1 MNAQPTVRT
10 NWRGR
15 PPAAATAATAATS
28 SVFRRLA
35 AALPAAVSAVV
46 LGSLATP
53 TPASAATQATY
64 YVAPDGSDSNSGTIS
79 APFKTL
85 QHARDVVRTVNGNM
99 TGDINV
105 YLRGGTYP
113 VGSTIDFTS
122 ADSGTNG
129 HHVVYSA
136 YPGEKPVLDAGVQ
149 VSGWT
154 QHSGNIWKATL
165 NRDDK
170 LRALYVNGKRA
181 QMASKTINS
190 AGCYGT
196 YTVTAGQAPWAWES
210 GSQCDGAKYSL
221 SDLPAIASHQDD
233 VEIVSATTWTT
244 AIVGVRQITTSS
256 DGANRVALFQQPGA
270 AIAQAP
276 PYGPFRAGGS
286 HTFMNAYEFLD
297 QPGEFYFD
305 KSTHTV
311 YYYKSSSE
319 DMTSAQVFAPNNVS
333 TLLKIAGTS
342 RTDHA
347 RNLTFS
353 GLTVEHSDWNLTN
366 VAGSVFRQGT
376 QGNAGSNVYAR
387 QNFHAYTYRN
397 VDLPPAA
404 VQIENADG
412 IVLQGNT
419 VQHTGA
425 DGITLANDVTDSQ
438 LTGNVTNDIAGSAL
452 TVGHPQHV
460 YIGDY
465 TPTNHEKYP
474 VNVEGVCKNI
484 TVRDNYLYDSAVL
497 FQGSS
502 PVSAYFVDTLDVE
515 HNRIEKSPWA
525 GITLGW
531 GWWNFD
537 GSTNSINPGN
547 PTTTSKNSTVKYNE
561 LIDTMQV
568 LGDSAPIYTLGSQP
582 GTEISNNY
590 IKGVPAGH
598 KYGLHPDEGSAFISY
613 HDNVFD
619 VDPGLAYTVNSGTW
633 GRQHDLAITNNYG
646 TLNKIFDR
654 NVPNSTIQDVRGY
667 GDNVW
672 PAQAYGIAL
681 NAGLE
686 EAYKNLLPAAVT
698 APQDYALP
706 ASTFAGT
713 GVMTVP
719 VRSPKD
725 ATKTLWLAP
734 AGTTT
739 FAAGPTMTSAS
750 GTATSIRVPQTAG
763 DYRLY
768 VVDAQGNASPASKA
782 LVRQRWNHVDD
793 KAAGVTYSG
802 TWSNWNDTKDMNGS
816 EKFTNTAGNYAEFAF
831 TGTGVRYLSMTQ
843 PNMGKVDVYLDGTLA
858 QAGIDAYAATVTKQ
872 VPLFERTNL
881 AAGPHTIKV
890 VCTGTKNSAASN
902 TVCALDAFAAIQF
915 PAKNANYKVVNK
927 GSNKAI
933 DVSGGSL
940 SAGAHII
947 QWTDS
952 GAGNQNWRFVPVGD
966 GSYEIVTRNS
976 ALVMDVSGAA
986 TADGAT
992 IVQSSDTNV
1001 ANQHWTLTAS
1011 GNGYYKIKNV
1021 NSGKVLDVSWGGTQ
1035 LVQSTDTNAD
1045 SQLWKVVNVD

>member
-1 MNAQPTVRT
+1 MKPVTSTVRKLSAVLVT
-10 NWRGR
+10 
-15 PPAAATAATAATS
+15 
-28 SVFRRLA
+28 
-35 AALPAAVSAVV
+35 ALPVV
-46 LGSLATP
+46 LLTSLTTAV
-53 TPASAATQATY
+53 PASAATQATY
-64 YVAPDGSDSNSGTIS
+64 YVAPNGNDGSPGTIT

-85 QHARDVVRTVNGNM
+85 QHARDVVRTVNDNM

-113 VGSTIDFTS
+113 VSSTIGFTS

-129 HHVVYSA
+129 HHVVYAA
-136 YPGEKPVLDAGVQ
+136 YQNEKPVLDGGVP
-149 VSGWT
+149 VTGWT

-165 NRDDK
+165 NRDTK

-181 QMASKTINS
+181 QMASKTVNS

-221 SDLPAIASHQDD
+221 SDLPAVAANQDD
-233 VEIVSATTWTT
+233 VEIKSATTWTT

-270 AIAQAP
+270 AIAQAA
-276 PYGPFRAGGS
+276 PYGPFKAGGS
-286 HTFMNAYEFLD
+286 HTFMNAYEFMD
-297 QPGEFYFD
+297 KPGEFYFD
-305 KSTHTV
+305 KTNHAL

-319 DMTSAQVFAPNNVS
+319 DMTTAKVFAPNSVS

-347 RNLTFS
+347 RNITFS
-353 GLTVEHSDWNLTN
+353 GLTVEHSDWNLVN
-366 VAGSVFRQGT
+366 VAGSAFRQSQ
-376 QGNAGSNVYAR
+376 QGNTISTVYAR

-404 VQIENADG
+404 IQMENADG
-412 IVLQGNT
+412 IVLQRNT

-438 LTGNVTNDIAGSAL
+438 LTGNVTNDIAGSAI

-465 TPTNHEKYP
+465 TSTNHEKYP

-484 TVRDNYLYDSAVL
+484 SITDNYLYDSAVL
-497 FQGSS
+497 FEASS
-502 PVSAYFVDTLDVE
+502 PVSAYFVDSLSVQ

-547 PTTTSKNSTVKYNE
+547 PTTTAKNNTIKYNQI
-561 LIDTMQV
+561 LDTMQV

-590 IKGVPAGH
+590 IQGVPAGH
-598 KYGLHPDEGSAFISY
+598 KYGLHPDEGSAYLNF
-613 HDNVFD
+613 HDNVLD
-619 VDPGLAYTVNSGTW
+619 VDKDVTSTIHSGTW
-633 GRQHDLAITNNYG
+633 GRQHDLNITNTYG
-646 TLNKIFDR
+646 TVNKIWDKS
-654 NVPNSTIQDVRGY
+654 VPNSTIQDVRAY
-667 GDNVW
+667 ADDVW
-672 PAQAYGIAL
+672 PSQAYGIAV

-686 EAYKNLLPAAVT
+686 DAYKDIVPSSNLALQDYVLPAGTFTGKGVT
-698 APQDYALP
+698 
-706 ASTFAGT
+706 TI
-713 GVMTVP
+713 P
-719 VRSPKD
+719 VRSPGD
-725 ATKTLWLAP
+725 GTKTLWLAP
-734 AGTTT
+734 SGTTT
-739 FAAGPTMTSAS
+739 FAAGPTKTSAS
-750 GTATSIRVPQTAG
+750 GTSTSISVPQTAG

-768 VVDAQGNASPASKA
+768 VVDARGNASAASKA

-816 EKFTNTAGNYAEFAF
+816 EKYTGTAGNYAEYSF
-831 TGTGVRYLSMTQ
+831 TGSGVRYLSMKQ

-858 QAGIDAYAATVTKQ
+858 QSGIDAYASTVTKQ
-872 VPLFERTNL
+872 VPLFEKTDL
-881 AAGPHTIKV
+881 AAGPHTIRV
-890 VCTGTKNSAASN
+890 VCTGTKNAASSN
-902 TVCALDAFAAIQF
+902 TVCALDAFASISF
-915 PAKNANYKVVNK
+915 PATNANYKLLNK
-927 GSNKAI
+927 NSAKAI
-933 DVSGGSL
+933 DVSGASMT
-940 SAGAHII
+940 AGANIL
-947 QWTDS
+947 QWNDT
-952 GAGNQNWRFVPVGD
+952 GAVNQNWRFVPVGD
-966 GSYEIVTRNS
+966 GSYEIVSRNS
-976 ALVMDVSGAA
+976 ALLMDVSGAA
-986 TADGAT
+986 TTDGAN
-992 IVQSSDTNV
+992 IVQATDNNSAS
-1001 ANQHWTLTAS
+1001 QHWTLVAT

-1021 NSGKVLDVSWGGTQ
+1021 NSGKLLAVSGSSTTAGAQ
-1035 LVQSTDTNAD
+1035 LVQTTDTNAA
-1045 SQLWKVVNVD
+1045 SQLWQAVNVD